1 MSQERQKP
9 VRRSATE
16 YRLSITS
23 NPESR
28 RSSLGGTLDGGSG
41 SSGKNNRLGGGAG
54 TIDDGESIVQEF
66 ILPQIREFSDSMI
79 TLDANFTQLNF
90 IHESLVDLN
99 ESLGALLYG
108 LMCNSWCVDFPHVSH
123 DIEEELQTTKRLE
136 GIRKERKSL
145 LDQLNTYRN
154 KSKSNDLQEQPKLP
168 PQAPLKAPP
177 PPPQARR
184 NSSVFAPPPSR
195 LPRQKTYGP
204 IEQDSEDENAS
215 EASFVSNP
223 MINGLSRHEISKP
236 RPSNAS
242 KLRRKSILHTIRN
255 SISSTDLENNE
266 FGSSRRSQG
275 PRMSLG
281 GGATRLISNNNSQ
294 NSPSNRRSLDS
305 RNGEGSQLRQ
315 SRRTYSGR
323 PPFR

>member
-1 MSQERQKP
+1 MSQERHKP

-28 RSSLGGTLDGGSG
+28 RSSLGGTLEGGS
-41 SSGKNNRLGGGAG
+41 SAVAKNNRSGGGAG
-54 TIDDGESIVQEF
+54 SIEDGESIIQAF

-123 DIEEELQTTKRLE
+123 DVEEELQTVKRLE
-136 GIRKERKSL
+136 TIRKEKRSL
-145 LDQLNTYRN
+145 LDQLNSYRN
-154 KSKSNDLQEQPKLP
+154 KTKGKELQEQ
-168 PQAPLKAPP
+168 QAKSSLAPSLP
-177 PPPQARR
+177 PPPQR
-184 NSSVFAPPPSR
+184 NLSVFAPPPKP
-195 LPRQKTYGP
+195 PRQRTTRP
-204 IEQDSEDENAS
+204 IEHDSEDENAS
-215 EASFVSNP
+215 EASFVTNP
-223 MINGLSRHEISKP
+223 LISSFPRNEISKP
-236 RPSNAS
+236 RPNNAGR
-242 KLRRKSILHTIRN
+242 LRRKSILHTIRN
-255 SISSTDLENNE
+255 SISSTDLENNQ
-266 FGSSRRSQG
+266 FSSSHTVHG

-281 GGATRLISNNNSQ
+281 GGATRLINNNLSPNQ
-294 NSPSNRRSLDS
+294 SSNRNRNSPEPRNNGSSRLQQNRRTP
-305 RNGEGSQLRQ
+305 G
-315 SRRTYSGR
+315 GR

>member
-1 MSQERQKP
+1 MSQERHKP
-9 VRRSATE
+9 IRRSATE

-28 RSSLGGTLDGGSG
+28 RSSLGGTIDGGSG
-41 SSGKNNRLGGGAG
+41 SSIKNNRSGGGAG

-108 LMCNSWCVDFPHVSH
+108 LMCNSWCVDFPNITH

-136 GIRKERKSL
+136 AIKKERKSL
-145 LDQLNTYRN
+145 LDQLNAYRN
-154 KSKSNDLQEQPKLP
+154 KPKNDDLQEQPKLSSKVL
-168 PQAPLKAPP
+168 PQAPPSQTQRNPP
-177 PPPQARR
+177 
-184 NSSVFAPPPSR
+184 VFAPPPSR
-195 LPRQKTYGP
+195 LPQRTFGP
-204 IEQDSEDENAS
+204 IEHDSEDENAS

-223 MINGLSRHEISKP
+223 IINGLPRQEISKP
-236 RPSNAS
+236 RANKANR
-242 KLRRKSILHTIRN
+242 LRRKSILHTIRH
-255 SISSTDLENNE
+255 SISSTDLENND
-266 FGSSRRSQG
+266 FGPSRSTQG
-275 PRMSLG
+275 SRMSLG
-281 GGATRLISNNNSQ
+281 GGATRLINNNFSQ
-294 NSPSNRRSLDS
+294 SLPSSRRPVGS
-305 RNGEGSQLRQ
+305 RNGETSQLQQKRK
-315 SRRTYSGR
+315 TFGER

>member
-1 MSQERQKP
+1 MSQERHKP

-28 RSSLGGTLDGGSG
+28 RSSLGGTFEGGSG
-41 SSGKNNRLGGGAG
+41 SSGKNNRPGGVVG

-108 LMCNSWCVDFPHVSH
+108 LMCNSWCVDFPHISH

-136 GIRKERKSL
+136 AIRKERKSL
-145 LDQLNTYRN
+145 LDQLNAYRN
-154 KSKSNDLQEQPKLP
+154 KPKNNDLQGQPKLSSQAP
-168 PQAPLKAPP
+168 PQAI
-177 PPPQARR
+177 PPQVQR
-184 NSSVFAPPPSR
+184 NPSVFAPPPSK
-195 LPRQKTYGP
+195 LPRKTFGP

-223 MINGLSRHEISKP
+223 MINGLSRHDIFKP
-236 RPSNAS
+236 RPNKAS

-255 SISSTDLENNE
+255 SITSTDLENNN
-266 FGSSRRSQG
+266 FGTSRSTQG

-281 GGATRLISNNNSQ
+281 GGATRLINNNNNFSQ
-294 NSPSNRRSLDS
+294 NPPLNRRSVGS
-305 RNGEGSQLRQ
+305 RNDETSQLQQR
-315 SRRTYSGR
+315 RRTHGGR